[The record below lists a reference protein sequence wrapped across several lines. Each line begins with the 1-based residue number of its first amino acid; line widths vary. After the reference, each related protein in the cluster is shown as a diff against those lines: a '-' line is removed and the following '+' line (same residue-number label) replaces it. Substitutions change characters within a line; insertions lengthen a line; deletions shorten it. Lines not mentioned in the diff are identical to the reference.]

1 MNKFKLTNTSKTIN
15 GKTLYRIEALKN
27 FPGIFQGMAGGYVE
41 SEANLN
47 QEGDCWVYGGVSVY
61 GDANISGNI
70 KIAGRC
76 EICGDVKID
85 DERYET
91 KVLSFFEE
99 VFDKQSKVIFQE
111 TLLKKGFDY

>member
-1 MNKFKLTNTSKTIN
+1 MKKYKITNTTKTIN

-27 FPGIFQGMAGGYVE
+27 FVGISQGMAGGYVE

-47 QEGDCWVYGGVSVY
+47 QEGDCWIYGGVNVY
-61 GDANISGNI
+61 DNANISGNI

-85 DERYET
+85 DKRYEI
-91 KVLSFFEE
+91 KVLSFFDE
-99 VFDKQSKVIFQE
+99 VIDEQSKVNFQE

>member
-1 MNKFKLTNTSKTIN
+1 MKKYKITNTTKTIN

-27 FPGIFQGMAGGYVE
+27 FAGIFQGMAGGYIE
-41 SEANLN
+41 SGGNLS
-47 QEGDCWVYGGVSVY
+47 QENDCWVYGGVNVY
-61 GDANISGNI
+61 DNARILGNI

-85 DERYET
+85 DERNET
-91 KVLSFFEE
+91 KVLSFFDE
-99 VFDKQSKVIFQE
+99 VIDEQSKVIFQE